1 MAGALDGKVALIT
14 GAASGIGL
22 AGAEAFL
29 REGARVV
36 MVDIEGAAVAAAA
49 ERLDVAG
56 ASAVGTEC
64 DVRDEEVL
72 AAAFDVGVERW
83 GQVDVVWNNAGVESF
98 APLAMV
104 TDDDY
109 RRVFDVNV
117 LGVLHGTKLGLS
129 RLPDGGAIIQTASVA
144 GLSGV
149 PMQTLYAASK
159 AAVVSLT
166 KTAAIEGGA
175 RGIRCNCICPAVVD
189 TPLVE
194 KTLGFALSPE
204 MRQKLAAPTAMKR
217 LVEPAEVAD
226 AAVFLASDRASF
238 VSGLALTV
246 DGAMTAGPQ
255 IEL

>member
-1 MAGALDGKVALIT
+1 MAGVLDGKVAIIT

-22 AGAEAFL
+22 AGAQAFV

-36 MVDIEGAAVAAAA
+36 MADVDGPAVTAAAK
-49 ERLDVAG
+49 RIDPDGRVATG
-56 ASAVGTEC
+56 FEC
-64 DVRDEEVL
+64 DVRDEGML
-72 AAAFDVGVERW
+72 AAAFDLGMERM
-83 GQVDVVWNNAGVESF
+83 GGLDIVWNNAGVESF
-98 APLAMV
+98 APVVMA

-117 LGVLHGTKLGLS
+117 LGVLHGTKLGLT

-149 PMQTLYAASK
+149 ATQCLYAASK
-159 AAVVSLT
+159 AAVVSVT
-166 KTAAIEGGA
+166 KTAAIEGGP
-175 RGIRCNCICPAVVD
+175 RRIRCNCICPSVVD

-194 KTLGFALSPE
+194 KTLGFTLTPE
-204 MRQKLAAPTAMKR
+204 LRQKLAAPTAMKR
-217 LVEPAEVAD
+217 IVEPGEVAD